1 MIRIACAGALLAL
14 LAACASYAPTV
25 PAGYTGPTAQLRE
38 TGAMQGPAGGGQLF
52 YVAAIDGKEVYSSFT
67 RTTKEQQGKGPV
79 LQSMSYVSHTLPA
92 APMRLKLV
100 GTTVTGA
107 PITALLA
114 AARERYFEVARDVAF
129 TPQPGGSYRVVGKL
143 QAEGSDVWIE
153 DARTAQRVSQ

>member
-1 MIRIACAGALLAL
+1 MIRALCAGAVLVL

-38 TGAMQGPAGGGQLF
+38 SGAMQGPVSGGQLF

-67 RTTKEQQGKGPV
+67 RTTKEQKGQGPT

-92 APMRLKLV
+92 LPMRLKLV

-107 PITALLA
+107 PITALLS
-114 AARERYFEVARDVAF
+114 AARER
-129 TPQPGGSYRVVGKL
+129 
-143 QAEGSDVWIE
+143 W
-153 DARTAQRVSQ
+153 